1 LRILLLYEYP
11 PPPAG
16 LATQGDLLY
25 RGLQE
30 IGVDCLP
37 APKTGNLQ
45 KEWLYKC
52 YQPDACIGVG
62 WWGMMPELVIH
73 PMKHGI
79 LPIPWLVADG
89 WVANYQ
95 AELNTLPLI
104 MTTSAWVSEA
114 YERDGVSPDR
124 MVVQP
129 IGCDTEAFK
138 PIPRDHPR
146 VKAVR
151 EILGVADDE
160 KLILTIGGD
169 ACSKGSQEMMKAF
182 AKIDS
187 EYPKWRYVCKVW
199 TQERTN
205 RQNELDLAL
214 ADELGISHKVHYVDG
229 VLSREFMPYLYNACD
244 IYAGPSRQEGF
255 GMPHVEAQACG
266 KPVLSV
272 DAMGIRETV
281 LHGETGFMAQV
292 AEWVAINEGRVGP
305 DGGYPEP
312 TVIKFDAPK
321 VIACRADVD
330 DLAKY
335 LLMMLTDDGLTA
347 RMGAA
352 GRKHAVE
359 CFDYRDVARQVAGLL
374 SERLSLDI
382 AA

>member
-1 LRILLLYEYP
+1 
-11 PPPAG
+11 
-16 LATQGDLLY
+16 
-25 RGLQE
+25 
-30 IGVDCLP
+30 
-37 APKTGNLQ
+37 
-45 KEWLYKC
+45 
-52 YQPDACIGVG
+52 
-62 WWGMMPELVIH
+62 
-73 PMKHGI
+73 
-79 LPIPWLVADG
+79 
-89 WVANYQ
+89 
-95 AELNTLPLI
+95 
-104 MTTSAWVSEA
+104 
-114 YERDGVSPDR
+114 
-124 MVVQP
+124 
-129 IGCDTEAFK
+129 
-138 PIPRDHPR
+138 
-146 VKAVR
+146 
-151 EILGVADDE
+151 
-160 KLILTIGGD
+160 
-169 ACSKGSQEMMKAF
+169 
-182 AKIDS
+182 
-187 EYPKWRYVCKVW
+187 
-199 TQERTN
+199 
-205 RQNELDLAL
+205 
-214 ADELGISHKVHYVDG
+214 
-229 VLSREFMPYLYNACD
+229 
-244 IYAGPSRQEGF
+244 
-255 GMPHVEAQACG
+255 MPHVEAQACG